1 MTKKMTSI
9 QLTRENKGRMI
20 GTLPININL
29 IDKKKEK
36 WRISATRSIPKD
48 PAAFF
53 YVWWEKKILMDE
65 QIQAAV
71 FLNETENKVNIE
83 LSNFENAVAALEA
96 ANLIISALGIKV
108 VDNSV
113 KETVH

>member
-1 MTKKMTSI
+1 
-9 QLTRENKGRMI
+9 
-20 GTLPININL
+20 
-29 IDKKKEK
+29 
-36 WRISATRSIPKD
+36 
-48 PAAFF
+48 
-53 YVWWEKKILMDE
+53 MDE

-83 LSNFENAVAALEA
+83 LSNFENSIAALEA

-108 VDNSV
+108 IDNSV